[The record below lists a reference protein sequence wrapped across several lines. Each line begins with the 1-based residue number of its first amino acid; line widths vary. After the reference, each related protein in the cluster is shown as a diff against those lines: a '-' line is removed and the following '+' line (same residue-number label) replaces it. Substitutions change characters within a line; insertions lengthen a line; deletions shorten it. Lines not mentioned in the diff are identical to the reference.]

1 MRYSSVTNYQAPADP
16 CDIPGSLSLP
26 SLNRFLEG
34 KAEARVEGTFL
45 RSRSRVG
52 WRVTRSIPDPQQVH
66 VSTSMPFLKPALKKG
81 FEICPVIVVWGTCPG
96 VGRWPG
102 TVIRMGRSQ
111 AKLQPRKT
119 HRLNSAYKEQRV
131 RLSRC
136 WGQPRPTDRF
146 LLSDLPLTG
155 CVAWGQTP
163 STSSLSQVS
172 FLTCQVM
179 TIVHFY

>member
-111 AKLQPRKT
+111 AKLQLRKDT
-119 HRLNSAYKEQRV
+119 
-131 RLSRC
+131 
-136 WGQPRPTDRF
+136 
-146 LLSDLPLTG
+146 
-155 CVAWGQTP
+155 
-163 STSSLSQVS
+163 
-172 FLTCQVM
+172 
-179 TIVHFY
+179 